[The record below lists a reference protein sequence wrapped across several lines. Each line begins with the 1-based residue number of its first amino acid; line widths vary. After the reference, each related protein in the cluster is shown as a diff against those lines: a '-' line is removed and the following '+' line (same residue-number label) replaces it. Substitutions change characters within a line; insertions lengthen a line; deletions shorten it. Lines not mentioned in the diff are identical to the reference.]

1 MRTAAFHLPPS
12 VRRGGAVQQ
21 TELTIGAEDRVVMLS
36 TCVKGDHSKRF
47 VVLARLVPYGDYVFA

>member
-1 MRTAAFHLPPS
+1 ML
-12 VRRGGAVQQ
+12 RGGAVQQ
-21 TELTIGAEDRVVMLS
+21 TELTIGAEDRVIMLS